1 MSLKAIFHSPISTG
15 VEQAVTDINC
25 LQSKGRPSEEE
36 ITCRYRLFRVSE
48 GSFSTTIRV
57 KGHFSCFLSF
67 PLLFKLITVTGRDL
81 RTWIKVEITHLKFGL
96 SITFAHV
103 HAQKPVKTRRDG
115 RCLSLQRTKGTS
127 SFVQLWSLRWEYQHP
142 SNLSRRRRHRSLR
155 NNQRRSLTRC
165 CRCRLAP
172 TQISVSWILA
182 DKVRILTPSEW
193 NCSWCA
199 RGELLPWCITLICD
213 KQPCIR
219 LQ

>member
-15 VEQAVTDINC
+15 VEQAVTDINR
-25 LQSKGRPSEEE
+25 LQSKGRPSEGE
-36 ITCRYRLFRVSE
+36 ITCRYQLFRVSE
-48 GSFSTTIRV
+48 GSFSITIRV
-57 KGHFSCFLSF
+57 KGHFSRFLSF
-67 PLLFKLITVTGRDL
+67 PLSFKRINVTGRDL
-81 RTWIKVEITHLKFGL
+81 RTWWKVETMHLKFGL
-96 SITFAHV
+96 SITFARV
-103 HAQKPVKTRRDG
+103 HAQNDK